1 MRKDKEIAVQMR
13 SDGKSYSEINQV
25 LNIPQSTLSGW
36 FGREEWSKKI
46 RNNLSDSAKEGNSIR
61 LVNLNKLRGKHLV
74 ESYEAAREEA
84 RKEFEMLK
92 YDPLFI
98 SSIML
103 YWGEGTKSE
112 REGVKFT
119 SNDTKKIKFYVSFL
133 TRSCH
138 IPLEKIKAYV
148 LIYPQ
153 IEEKT
158 CRAYWSKMAGLP
170 WENFTPSVVLA
181 GRQASKR
188 LGWGVCTVTVSSTY
202 FKQKMLEWIKLLPE
216 ELLGEAY
223 YANISE

>member
-1 MRKDKEIAVQMR
+1 MRKDKENAIQMR
-13 SDGKSYSEINQV
+13 KQGKSYGEITET
-25 LNIPQSTLSGW
+25 LHIPQSTLSEW
-36 FGREEWSKKI
+36 FGREGWSKII
-46 RNNLSDSAKEGNSIR
+46 RQHLSVSAKKGNIVR
-61 LVNLNKLRGKHLV
+61 LMSLNKVRGKKLT
-74 ESYEAAREEA
+74 EAYEAAREEA
-84 RKEFEMLK
+84 RKEFELLK

-98 SSIML
+98 SGIML

-112 REGVKFT
+112 RQGVKFA
-119 SNDTKKIKFYVSFL
+119 SSDPKKIKFYVSFL

-138 IPLEKIKAYV
+138 VPIESIKAYV

-158 CRAYWSKMAGLP
+158 CRAYWSKTAGLP
-170 WENFTPSVVLA
+170 WENFTQSVVLV